1 MKHTALLFFLL
12 LIILLGACLPIDW
25 SALGDKLNPLPRSPR
40 KVYEKDLRKNQ
51 PDSTYLWLGAAE
63 RALQTAALP
72 EPPFRERGLLT
83 ADRPEAVGYR
93 FRLAAGEALRFSLLP
108 PFPARE
114 VFGEVYRIT
123 GTTDS
128 VEQFEEVAYWDSTT
142 YRLEFEAR
150 RPGDYL
156 FRLQGKL
163 GTTIPF
169 DLYVNRYP
177 PLRFPVAG
185 AGNRDIQSFW
195 GAERDGGRRR
205 HEGIDIFAP
214 RGTPVVAVADGRVT
228 SVGNG
233 GLGGKTVWQR
243 AGDRGINLYYAHLD
257 TQLVGFGRRVQV
269 GDTLG
274 LVGNTGNARTTA
286 PHLHFGIYGG
296 SGAVDPL
303 PFVKLWADDPPALT
317 ADTTLLG
324 GWAETTGAANFRPQ
338 ATTKS
343 TPLEQLPAATPAWVI
358 AAQAAYCR
366 IRLTDGR
373 TGYVAAS
380 LLRPAAAPPVEEVRV
395 EF

>member
-1 MKHTALLFFLL
+1 MGTYIRCAIGSVRRGIAQPIILPAALGVSLPGGRVGPFPARCSLGPAGCSLRAGASPAPAVAPSRHLTQNLPHPRSVITRAASGCRRTNPPYEKYRAPFLSL

-40 KVYEKDLRKNQ
+40 KVYEKNLRKNQ

-156 FRLQGKL
+156 FRLQE
-163 GTTIPF
+163 I
-169 DLYVNRYP
+169 
-177 PLRFPVAG
+177 
-185 AGNRDIQSFW
+185 
-195 GAERDGGRRR
+195 
-205 HEGIDIFAP
+205 
-214 RGTPVVAVADGRVT
+214 
-228 SVGNG
+228 
-233 GLGGKTVWQR
+233 
-243 AGDRGINLYYAHLD
+243 
-257 TQLVGFGRRVQV
+257 
-269 GDTLG
+269 
-274 LVGNTGNARTTA
+274 
-286 PHLHFGIYGG
+286 
-296 SGAVDPL
+296 
-303 PFVKLWADDPPALT
+303 
-317 ADTTLLG
+317 
-324 GWAETTGAANFRPQ
+324 
-338 ATTKS
+338 
-343 TPLEQLPAATPAWVI
+343 
-358 AAQAAYCR
+358 
-366 IRLTDGR
+366 
-373 TGYVAAS
+373 S
-380 LLRPAAAPPVEEVRV
+380 LLPYPSI
-395 EF
+395 FT